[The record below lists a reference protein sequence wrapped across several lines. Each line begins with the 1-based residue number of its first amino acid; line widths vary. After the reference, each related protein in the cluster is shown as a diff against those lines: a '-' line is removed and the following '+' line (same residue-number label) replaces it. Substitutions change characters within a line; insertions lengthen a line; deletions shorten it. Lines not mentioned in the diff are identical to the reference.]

1 MNTKFLWETLY
12 YESCLISYDLVFL
25 ITFPYKDLLVS
36 KEFDIFRCLKNYWS
50 KYFMF
55 GLWSQFFLNCFF
67 SFRPIM
73 PLSTIIDT
81 MSLIIIILV
90 ATVFENVSLMI
101 VSSLFYIS
109 HMIYRNLLILIFL
122 YLCRDFFHFNG
133 FSHFID
139 SCLFRLLLSWF
150 RESGFIYNSSFV
162 YIRILIIIPFNGL

>member
-1 MNTKFLWETLY
+1 
-12 YESCLISYDLVFL
+12 
-25 ITFPYKDLLVS
+25 
-36 KEFDIFRCLKNYWS
+36 
-50 KYFMF
+50 MF

-139 SCLFRLLLSWF
+139 SCLFRYIRLLQSWF

-162 YIRILIIIPFNGL
+162 YIRILITIPFKKVHKLMICIRWFIYCHLLWSFFKNNHPAGVYEMTTYKILLPLIYQVTD